1 MAPWIPRM
9 HLFEIDDQPWFP
21 SFLRAHVQS
30 GLTHAW
36 TICIPILQSCSPA
49 TLVANTLRRVLGK
62 SVSAYTYI
70 DFCAGAGGPTPFIE
84 QALNRQLESDSPT
97 TNNGG
102 ASSSSTAKNG
112 KASFAAVAAAK
123 PPDSNGRVKFIMTD
137 LHPHISSWEAAS
149 KKSEHL
155 TYVPE
160 PVDASNAPTGLIQ
173 QHTAAGKKVF
183 RLFNLAFHH
192 FDDDLARAILKN
204 TVETSDGFGIFEL
217 QDRTPSSFLSC
228 TLFGVFVL
236 LLAPYFYWWSPER
249 LFFIYVL
256 PVIPFVLV
264 FDGIV
269 SCLRTRTA
277 AEVGHLLGTCGA
289 STANGDTG
297 EWTVHHG
304 REMFLWPIGY
314 MTWIICTK
322 DSEEDAKQDIISA
335 NMSASLDTGADT
347 GLASRK
353 GKGKA
358 AKEVSRTQ
366 NRGEPPKKVE

>member
-1 MAPWIPRM
+1 MAPWLPRM

-21 SFLRAHVQS
+21 AFLRAHVQA

-49 TLVANTLRRVLGK
+49 TLVANTLHRVLGK
-62 SVSAYTYI
+62 SVSTYTYI

-84 QALNRQLESDSPT
+84 QALNLHLQSDSST
-97 TNNGG
+97 MSNGCESPSS
-102 ASSSSTAKNG
+102 ASNG
-112 KASFAAVAAAK
+112 QKPSYSAVAAAK
-123 PPDSNGRVKFIMTD
+123 PPDSNGSVDFILTD
-137 LHPHISSWEAAS
+137 LHPHISSWKAAS

-160 PVDASNAPTGLIQ
+160 PVDASNAPADLIQ
-173 QHTAAGKKVF
+173 RHTAAGKKVF

-204 TVETSDGFGIFEL
+204 TIETSDGFGIFEL

-264 FDGIV
+264 FDGII

-277 AEVGHLLGTCGA
+277 REVEYLIQTCGA
-289 STANGDTG
+289 STADGETG
-297 EWTVHHG
+297 EWSLHHG
-304 REMFLWPIGY
+304 REMFLWPIGHL
-314 MTWIICTK
+314 TWIICTK
-322 DSEEDAKQDIISA
+322 ETKR
-335 NMSASLDTGADT
+335 M
-347 GLASRK
+347 
-353 GKGKA
+353 
-358 AKEVSRTQ
+358 
-366 NRGEPPKKVE
+366 